1 MSSKL
6 LVGLYFLMNK
16 DLEVFWRGIKDS
28 VSPTF
33 LSQHLCPLTIPDFDL
48 VKGQICNGIF
58 AVYMGVHK
66 GVWN

>member
-1 MSSKL
+1 M
-6 LVGLYFLMNK
+6 
-16 DLEVFWRGIKDS
+16 FWRGIKDS